1 MDQRSFTILF
11 AALVLIAALLVAK
24 VISGR
29 EAWVKHT
36 IFPTSA
42 LRTALIDHGPHF
54 HGQTASQDFSD

>member
-11 AALVLIAALLVAK
+11 AALVLIAALLAAK

-29 EAWVKHT
+29 EAWVKHR

-42 LRTALIDHGPHF
+42 PRTALIDHGPNF
-54 HGQTASQDFSD
+54 HGQTASQDFSG